1 MNEESWYS
9 VTPEEIAKYTAELI
23 KGKTI
28 IDGFC
33 GCGGNVIQFSKYCSQ
48 VYAIDI
54 SEKKLNMCK
63 NNCKVYHCKDN
74 IKFILSDFLEMKN
87 KIKADYIFLSPPWG
101 GTEYKKSDIY
111 SIKKFMHPDINEIV
125 RVSLNVV
132 DNILFFLPRN
142 MDLDELFDICS
153 TVKNEIKEG
162 SGKNI
167 FFDIRIIKSN
177 GRIKSPLIIF
187 GHHIKDYF
195 SKHKLEN
202 FVKKNYEQ
210 YDDKDINDLYST
222 IKTIGCYQ
230 FFREEYNYRTMKL
243 QEKKGTELS
252 YLNEYIKSKSN

>member
-1 MNEESWYS
+1 
-9 VTPEEIAKYTAELI
+9 
-23 KGKTI
+23 
-28 IDGFC
+28 
-33 GCGGNVIQFSKYCSQ
+33 
-48 VYAIDI
+48 
-54 SEKKLNMCK
+54 
-63 NNCKVYHCKDN
+63 
-74 IKFILSDFLEMKN
+74 MKN

-111 SIKKFMHPDINEIV
+111 SIKKFMHPDITEIV
-125 RVSLNVV
+125 RVSLNVA

-202 FVKKNYEQ
+202 FFKKNYEQ

-222 IKTIGCYQ
+222 IKTIDCYQ

-252 YLNEYIKSKSN
+252 YLNEYIKSKSNENLIT